1 MIGYRNE
8 GIDCN
13 GGNEKLKTKFSS
25 QIASLIALATTIFSN
40 LILEKTMVD
49 FFLIAMKSSDI
60 LKQISSVGFLII
72 KVANPI

>member
-13 GGNEKLKTKFSS
+13 GENEKLKTNFSS

-49 FFLIAMKSSDI
+49 FFLIAMK
-60 LKQISSVGFLII
+60 
-72 KVANPI
+72 